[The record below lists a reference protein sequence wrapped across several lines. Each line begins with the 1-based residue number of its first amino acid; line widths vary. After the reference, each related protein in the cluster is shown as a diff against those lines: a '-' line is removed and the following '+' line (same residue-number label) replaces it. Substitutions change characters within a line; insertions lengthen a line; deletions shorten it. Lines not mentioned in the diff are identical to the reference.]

1 LRATFVLAKNLH
13 LAIDAINIRQ
23 GGGVTHLIQILEAA
37 EPSKYGFSKVTI
49 FTSVATAELLPSYP
63 WLIKYVEP
71 WMNYGLLFRS
81 LFLQWKIP
89 LYLKSLKCDA
99 LFSPGGTIPVFANVV
114 TVTMSQNMLPFDL
127 VAANTFG
134 RFSLMRFKLFLLKY
148 VQSAAF
154 KRADGIIF
162 LTKYARNQIEKEL
175 DHLKGLKDII
185 PHGIEDRFFC
195 QPRVQYPVESY
206 SFAKP
211 FQLLYVSIFMPYKH
225 QVELAWAIAQLRKD
239 GAPIEIQFIGPSWG
253 WYSKE
258 FNILLKELDPKSNFL
273 KSTGSMSF
281 KHLHEFYKSSDAF
294 VFASSCEN
302 LPNILIEAMAAGL
315 PIVSSNL
322 GPMPEILGD
331 SGIYFDP
338 RNVSSIVEGVR
349 NLVNDDALRHSLAMA
364 GFARSRA
371 YSWKESAAR
380 TFSFIEQ
387 VINKSK
393 D

>member
-1 LRATFVLAKNLH
+1 MRFVLAKNLH
-13 LAIDAINIRQ
+13 LAIDAVNIRQ
-23 GGGVTHLIQILEAA
+23 GGGVTHLIQMLEVAD
-37 EPSKYGFSKVTI
+37 PSQYGFSKITI
-49 FTSVATAELLPSYP
+49 FTSATTAKLLPSSP
-63 WLIKYVEP
+63 WLIKRVEP
-71 WMNYGLLFRS
+71 WMDYGLLFRS

-99 LFSPGGTIPVFANVV
+99 LFSPGGTLPVFANVV
-114 TVTMSQNMLPFDL
+114 TVTMSQNMLPFDPM
-127 VAANTFG
+127 AANTFG
-134 RFSLMRFKLFLLKY
+134 RLSFMRLKLFLLRQ
-148 VQSAAF
+148 VQLSAF
-154 KRADGIIF
+154 KRADGVIF
-162 LTKYARNQIEKEL
+162 LTQYARNQIEKEL
-175 DHLKGLKDII
+175 PYLKGLTDTI

-195 QPRVQYPVESY
+195 QPRIQYPIETY

-225 QVELAWAIAQLRKD
+225 QVELACAITELRKN
-239 GAPIEIQFIGPSWG
+239 GVPIEIQFIGPSWG

-258 FNILLKELDPKSNFL
+258 FKVLLNELDPKKEFL
-273 KSTGSMSF
+273 KSAGSMSF
-281 KHLHEFYKSSDAF
+281 KNLHEFYKSSDAF

-315 PIVSSNL
+315 PIASSNL

-338 RNVSSIVEGVR
+338 RNVSSIVEGIR
-349 NLVNDDALRHSLAMA
+349 NLVNDAAFRRKLAMT
-364 GFARSRA
+364 GFERSQA
-371 YSWKESAAR
+371 YSWKKSAAK

-387 VINKSK
+387 VINKCK